1 MSNMKDYMMWLDDRG
16 IATYDNGIGEL
27 IVPEGVNIY
36 DPATVDEYKNDAVWN
51 GLDVPGIDI
60 DEDDFIVD
68 DDDEKRPI
76 EWDDEDDSDLGDE
89 VSNIRVSEI
98 QRDILMRLLSTIV
111 EGDEAAINDGW
122 NNPRLDMGTDEL
134 VHMWYLLQDMQNPE
148 EIQLTAA
155 EHMSDPDEGG
165 RQLEFWMGSDGMTG
179 EAENHLQDAYLKG
192 ELV

>member
-1 MSNMKDYMMWLDDRG
+1 MKDYMMWLDDRG
-16 IATYDNGIGEL
+16 IATWDNGLGEL
-27 IVPEGVNIY
+27 IIPEGVNVY

-68 DDDEKRPI
+68 DDPDVSGDEY
-76 EWDDEDDSDLGDE
+76 DDE
-89 VSNIRVSEI
+89 VSDIRVSEI
-98 QRDILMRLLSTIV
+98 QRDILMRLLSSIV
-111 EGDEAAINDGW
+111 DPQPEQAAING
-122 NNPRLDMGTDEL
+122 LDMGTDEM

-148 EIQLTAA
+148 EIQPTAA
-155 EHMSDPDEGG
+155 EHMDDPDDGG

-179 EAENHLQDAYLKG
+179 EAENHLQNEYLNG